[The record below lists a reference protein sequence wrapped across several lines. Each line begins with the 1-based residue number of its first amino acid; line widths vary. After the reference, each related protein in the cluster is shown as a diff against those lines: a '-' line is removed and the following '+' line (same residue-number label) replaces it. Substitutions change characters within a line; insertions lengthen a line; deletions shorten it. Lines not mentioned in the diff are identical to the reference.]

1 MQFHKSPISSGLQD
15 VSQILASSRRAQW
28 GPTIRIRLKNSDF
41 WVKRGNAA
49 VALLLIHNIRLG
61 AALRVGIMPRL
72 AFPNMRIQIHPHL
85 ISSPNRGKNS
95 AGSFISVGF
104 LCGKLHHLF
113 IFWPLNAAANAKSF
127 SIFERN
133 YKFPFY
139 LMSCKP
145 WFGKISVENES
156 RII

>member
-41 WVKRGNAA
+41 WWKEERRWCGGRPFRTFGLEG
-49 VALLLIHNIRLG
+49 VALKSWRIMWHSPIWESRFIPIWY
-61 AALRVGIMPRL
+61 RPPIVGKTRP
-72 AFPNMRIQIHPHL
+72 AHF
-85 ISSPNRGKNS
+85 G
-95 AGSFISVGF
+95 GF
-104 LCGKLHHLF
+104 LCGKFHHLF
-113 IFWPLNAAANAKSF
+113 IFWPLNALANAKSL

-139 LMSCKP
+139 LMSCKRP
-145 WFGKISVENES
+145 GLKNFGRKWI
-156 RII
+156 RA